1 MSVMFVVDHVA
12 RVAGEQTDTILRW
25 LCDEVGSILRVP
37 VPRSDDDFFD
47 LGGDSMSA
55 LALFGA
61 VEERFGCAMPLTTI
75 YDAPRIAALA
85 TRIANARTMPSAS
98 SCIVPIKAAQPG
110 SGVVVLIHGVG
121 GHVFD
126 LLSLGSLIETHHS
139 VIALRAYGLDR
150 AETPLDRVESM
161 ADAYARL
168 ILAKFPNQIV
178 HLIGYSFGGMV
189 ALELTRRLR
198 AADTRVG
205 SVVLLDSYPHPHRWP
220 RRQAFDVRL
229 RRIRHQIGVL
239 RSSDWPARLAYC
251 RTRLGFGAS
260 GPESTSSRRQ
270 WLAAPDGA
278 TPDIRAV
285 FDAASVA
292 IDHYQPTAFNHPVTF
307 MRPEIASVFLPT
319 HPRAVWQRLIPRLDV
334 QMVPGD
340 HVTMLD
346 DHAADLAVLLSRTI
360 DRANQHPA

>member
-1 MSVMFVVDHVA
+1 MLVVDRAADVA
-12 RVAGEQTDTILRW
+12 DERTDTILRW

-37 VPRSDDDFFD
+37 APRPDDDFFD

-61 VEERFGCAMPLTTI
+61 VEERFGCTIPLTTI
-75 YDAPRIAALA
+75 YDAPRIVALA
-85 TRIANARTMPSAS
+85 TRIASTSTRQSAT
-98 SCIVPIKAAQPG
+98 SCIVPIKAAPPG

-126 LLSLGSLIETHHS
+126 LLRLGGLIETSHS
-139 VIALRAYGLDR
+139 VIAMRAHGLER
-150 AETPLDRVESM
+150 GEMPLDRVEAM
-161 ADAYARL
+161 ADAYAAL
-168 ILAKFPNQIV
+168 ILAEFPDQIV

-189 ALELTRRLR
+189 ALELSRRLR
-198 AADTRVG
+198 AADTPVG
-205 SVVLLDSYPHPHRWP
+205 SVVLLDSYPHPQRWP
-220 RRQAFDVRL
+220 RRQALDVRL
-229 RRIRHQIGVL
+229 RRIRNQLSVL

-251 RTRLGFGAS
+251 RSRLGFGDSNAT
-260 GPESTSSRRQ
+260 STSSRSQ
-270 WLAAPDGA
+270 WLAAPVGA

-292 IDHYQPTAFNHPVTF
+292 IDHYQPTIFDHPVTF

-319 HPRAVWQRLIPRLDV
+319 QPRAVWQPLIPCFDV
-334 QMVPGD
+334 QIVPGD

-360 DRANQHPA
+360 ARSNQHPA